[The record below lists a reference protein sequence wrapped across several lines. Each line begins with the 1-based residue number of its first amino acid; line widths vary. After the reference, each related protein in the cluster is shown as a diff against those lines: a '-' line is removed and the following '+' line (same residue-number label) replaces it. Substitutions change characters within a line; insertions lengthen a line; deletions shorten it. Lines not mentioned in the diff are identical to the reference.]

1 MSRLVRDV
9 LECLAALG
17 HTRCTLVAHDWGGM
31 VAWHV
36 AAAHPEAVQRMVVLA
51 SPHPR
56 AYLDP
61 ACFTPQQSL
70 RSWYFILFQ
79 APRLAAV
86 YMSHSDFKE
95 VDSMLRKAPRGVI
108 VDGTI
113 TDQDVDRTKA
123 LLGRPGAL
131 RAALNYYVASF
142 DNQSRRPDQI
152 LKTPLE
158 STISVPLLVLYG
170 QQDAAFLPSMFQDY
184 GRFCADVTTLM
195 VEGCSHWMQQDR
207 CRG

>member
-1 MSRLVRDV
+1 MAIPPAPSCQTFSEEYEVAAMDMRGFGFSDRPKHPRRFTMSRLVRDV

-70 RSWYFILFQ
+70 RQ
-79 APRLAAV
+79 AV
-86 YMSHSDFKE
+86 
-95 VDSMLRKAPRGVI
+95 
-108 VDGTI
+108 
-113 TDQDVDRTKA
+113 
-123 LLGRPGAL
+123 
-131 RAALNYYVASF
+131 
-142 DNQSRRPDQI
+142 
-152 LKTPLE
+152 
-158 STISVPLLVLYG
+158 
-170 QQDAAFLPSMFQDY
+170 
-184 GRFCADVTTLM
+184 
-195 VEGCSHWMQQDR
+195 
-207 CRG
+207 CR